1 MIKEVL
7 RIKEVRRNGIQF
19 GSWVGV
25 RVSVPFRFMVL
36 IVRGRTISV
45 PPGACYRLY
54 QDSSFPDPTSPKSS
68 SPTAPDPVRQLP
80 IQSDLVQNN
89 RSRTTEQQIQNN
101 RTSFLEPFM
110 DLPRTFH
117 GPSANLSWTFLKPFM
132 DLSQSLRGPYSMW
145 RGTDNIQ

>member
-1 MIKEVL
+1 MKSS
-7 RIKEVRRNGIQF
+7 F

-54 QDSSFPDPTSPKSS
+54 QDSSFPDPTGPTSS
-68 SPTAPDPVRQLP
+68 SPTAPDPVRP
-80 IQSDLVQNN
+80 
-89 RSRTTEQQIQNN
+89 RPEQQIQNN
-101 RTSFLEPFM
+101 RTSFLKPFM

-117 GPSANLSWTFLKPFM
+117 GPSSNLSWTFLSPYV
-132 DLSQSLRGPYSMW
+132 DLTRCGAERTIYSDADFLFCDVKGEGESSGGERERRG
-145 RGTDNIQ
+145 